1 MCKERVRKKK
11 SKRENKRVRNCGRA
25 TISSHFGIPKVIA
38 CYQKLYEEVIDYDR
52 PGIDFPS

>member
-1 MCKERVRKKK
+1 MGKERERKKK
-11 SKRENKRVRNCGRA
+11 RKRENKSVRNCGRD

-52 PGIDFPS
+52 PGIDCPS